1 MSKKKIADP
10 ELQAMVDGL
19 KKSYGQRPGTP
30 AMGPGF
36 RPGHSKLGGRKPG
49 SQNKRT
55 RQAIEICEAM
65 DFHPAAFLATIA
77 LTGQMPNPDGTST
90 PVSTE
95 DRLRAVT
102 ALAPFVMPR
111 LQATQVSG
119 NPDSPLAVDTGFDI
133 NVLMGDSASV
143 ELIQALALRAAG
155 YSDVVQMPKQL
166 PAPERE

>member
-1 MSKKKIADP
+1 MSKKTADP

-19 KKSYGQRPGTP
+19 KKSYGQGPGTP
-30 AMGPGF
+30 ALGPGF
-36 RPGHSKLGGRKPG
+36 RPGHLRVGGRKPG

-133 NVLMGDSASV
+133 NMLLADSTSV
-143 ELIQALALRAAG
+143 ELMQSLALRMAG
-155 YSDVVQMPKQL
+155 YSDVVRPLKQL
-166 PAPERE
+166 PAGEQE